1 MQTAHLSC
9 CHMSWMP
16 NYTSNYRA
24 DESFKVCLV
33 TGGHVLWE
41 IEGEH
46 YDVQTG
52 DVVLLDNSVL
62 RRFTKIYGPDA
73 LSMQII
79 MFSPDI
85 LRNSNFL
92 YLFYNTPLRKRHV
105 IHTSEV
111 SGLSELL
118 TDVGEECQ
126 KKAAHYFDV
135 AHGKFNTALALIAR
149 HTGFEYTKPTK
160 NYQKVHTA
168 IHFIDRNFTAP
179 LSLSQLATRA
189 GMTPSSFSKAF
200 SKCTGV
206 GVTQYILRRRIDYAI
221 DLLEHSNKNV
231 LDIAL
236 ECGFNNGA
244 AFYQSF
250 KKITGNMPK
259 AFRK

>member
-1 MQTAHLSC
+1 MRTAHLSC
-9 CHMSWMP
+9 CYMSWMP
-16 NYTSNYRA
+16 NYVSTYRA
-24 DESFKVCLV
+24 DESFKVCLI

-41 IEGEH
+41 IEGE
-46 YDVQTG
+46 YYNVQAG
-52 DVVLLDNSVL
+52 DVVLLDNSAL
-62 RRFTKIYGPDA
+62 RRFTKIHGPEP

-92 YLFYNTPLRKRHV
+92 YLFYNTALRKNRV
-105 IHTSEV
+105 IHANEV
-111 SGLSELL
+111 DGLLELL
-118 TDVGEECQ
+118 TDIGEECQ
-126 KKAAHYFDV
+126 KKSPYYFDL
-135 AHGKFNTALALIAR
+135 AHAKFNAAVALIAR

-160 NYQKVHTA
+160 NYRKVHQA

-179 LSLSQLATRA
+179 LSLSQLAGRA

-200 SKCTGV
+200 LKCTGV

-221 DLLEHSNKNV
+221 DLLERSDKNV

-250 KKITGNMPK
+250 KKITGSMPK
-259 AFRK
+259 NFRK